1 MIGSDEIE
9 KIIIGALEKLNEEF
23 PNDKRITIN
32 NQIALLGEES
42 EIDSISLV
50 ALIVDIESRINS
62 NYDLELSLTDDRA
75 MIRAESPFLNVQT
88 LKNYILELFD
98 EL

>member
-23 PNDKRITIN
+23 PNDKKITIN
-32 NQIALLGEES
+32 NQIALLEEES